1 MDQVTLS
8 ATSRSEGG
16 TRPTRRLR
24 REGFV
29 PAIVYGKGLDPVS
42 VKVTSKDLYTVLH
55 TEAGLNALINLDV
68 EGSPVLTV
76 AREVQRHP
84 VRGNITHLDFIKV
97 SLDEVIQADVGIDY
111 LGIPLGVIED
121 GGVVEEIETSVLVR
135 ALPTEVPPSIEL
147 DITELRLGDTVKLGD
162 LPEIE
167 GVEYVD
173 DAERTLLTIL
183 VPRKVEE
190 EEVVEEIEGEEFLE
204 GDEEGEAEGA
214 AEDAG
219 EE

>member
-16 TRPTRRLR
+16 TRPSRRLR

-42 VKVTSKDLYTVLH
+42 VKVTSRDLYTVLH

-68 EGSPVLTV
+68 EGSTVLTV

-121 GGVVEEIETSVLVR
+121 GGIVEEIETSVLIR
-135 ALPTEVPPSIEL
+135 ALPTEVPASIEL

-162 LPEIE
+162 LPDIE

-190 EEVVEEIEGEEFLE
+190 EEVDEEIEGEEFLE
-204 GDEEGEAEGA
+204 GEEEGEEEA
-214 AEDAG
+214 ASEDAG

>member
-16 TRPTRRLR
+16 TRPSRRLR

-68 EGSPVLTV
+68 EGSTVLTV

-121 GGVVEEIETSVLVR
+121 GGIVEEIETSVLIR
-135 ALPTEVPPSIEL
+135 ALPTEVPASIEL
-147 DITELRLGDTVKLGD
+147 DISELRLGDTVKLGD
-162 LPEIE
+162 LPDIE

-190 EEVVEEIEGEEFLE
+190 EEVDEEIEGEEFLE
-204 GDEEGEAEGA
+204 GEEDGEEEA
-214 AEDAG
+214 ASEDAG